1 MTGGFLNSQLETSLT
16 LLQDLPRVREVSS
29 LASSITQ
36 MSRSLWVCS
45 EMPLCNLRSSKR
57 GSLLHFE
64 GWTSSLKG

>member
-1 MTGGFLNSQLETSLT
+1 MTGGFLNSQ
-16 LLQDLPRVREVSS
+16 LQDLPRVREVSS

-45 EMPLCNLRSSKR
+45 EMPLCNLRSSNH